1 MKING
6 KTALVLGASK
16 GVGKAISLALAK
28 AGATVIATYFGS
40 VSESAKLQKKLTEL
54 GADNLVIQVDLRD
67 PDEAKNL
74 LQQVKDK
81 YGALHILINNIERG
95 GMPVVHG
102 SYDLEVNK
110 GQWDLEMET
119 TLKAKWLVAHH
130 ALPLIKKSGD
140 GIIIN
145 LSSIAGLVGRSGP
158 AGLVFNDGYAAAN
171 RAVSSFTE
179 TWARQGAP
187 EVRVNE
193 LMLGFFETR
202 HAQRTRG
209 WKLLQEEE
217 KEAVVNHI
225 LLKRTGCLDDIIKA
239 VLYLV
244 SDATYMTG
252 AVIRLD
258 GGYVLGGEDVPPM
271 PEGVIDRE
279 EN

>member
-1 MKING
+1 MEMKG

-40 VSESAKLQKKLTEL
+40 FDESTMLQKELAHL
-54 GADNLVIQVDLRD
+54 GADHLVIQVDLRD
-67 PDEAKNL
+67 LNEVKSL
-74 LQQVKDK
+74 LQQVQDK

-102 SYDLEVNK
+102 SYDLEANK
-110 GQWDLEMET
+110 EQWDLEMET
-119 TLKAKWLVAHH
+119 TLKAKWQVAHH

-202 HAQRTRG
+202 HAEGTRG
-209 WKLLQEEE
+209 WKLLQKEE

-239 VLYLV
+239 VLYLI

-258 GGYVLGGEDVPPM
+258 GGYILGGEDIHPM
-271 PEGVIDRE
+271 PDGVIE
-279 EN
+279 

>member
-1 MKING
+1 MEING

-40 VSESAKLQKKLTEL
+40 FDESTMLQKELAHL
-54 GADNLVIQVDLRD
+54 GADHLVIQVDLRD
-67 PDEAKNL
+67 LNEVKNL
-74 LQQVKDK
+74 LQQVQDK

-102 SYDLEVNK
+102 SYDLEANK
-110 GQWDLEMET
+110 EQWDLEMET
-119 TLKAKWLVAHH
+119 TLKAKWQVAHH

-202 HAQRTRG
+202 HAEGTRG
-209 WKLLQEEE
+209 WELLQEEE

-239 VLYLV
+239 VLYLI

-258 GGYVLGGEDVPPM
+258 GGYILGGEDIPPM
-271 PEGVIDRE
+271 PDGVIE
-279 EN
+279 

>member
-1 MKING
+1 MEING

-40 VSESAKLQKKLTEL
+40 VDESTMLQKEL
-54 GADNLVIQVDLRD
+54 ANQGADHLITQVDLRD
-67 PDEAKNL
+67 PNEVNSL
-74 LQQVKDK
+74 LQQVQDK

-102 SYDLEVNK
+102 SYNLEVNK

-202 HAQRTRG
+202 HAEGTRG

-239 VLYLV
+239 VLYLI

-258 GGYVLGGEDVPPM
+258 GGYILGGEDIPPM
-271 PEGVIDRE
+271 PDGVIE
-279 EN
+279 

>member
-1 MKING
+1 MEMNG

-40 VSESAKLQKKLTEL
+40 FDESKMLQKELAHL
-54 GADNLVIQVDLRD
+54 GADHLVIQVDLRD
-67 PDEAKNL
+67 PNEVKSL
-74 LQQVKDK
+74 LQQVQDK

-102 SYDLEVNK
+102 SYGLEVNK

-119 TLKAKWLVAHH
+119 TLKAKWQVAHH

-202 HAQRTRG
+202 HTEGTRG

-239 VLYLV
+239 VLYLI

-258 GGYVLGGEDVPPM
+258 GGYILGGEDIPPM
-271 PEGVIDRE
+271 PDGVIQS
-279 EN
+279 

>member
-1 MKING
+1 MEING

-40 VSESAKLQKKLTEL
+40 FDESTMLQKELAHL
-54 GADNLVIQVDLRD
+54 GADHLVIQVDLRD
-67 PDEAKNL
+67 LNEVKSL
-74 LQQVKDK
+74 LQQVQDK

-102 SYDLEVNK
+102 SYDLEANK
-110 GQWDLEMET
+110 EQWDLEMET
-119 TLKAKWLVAHH
+119 TLKAKWQVAHH

-202 HAQRTRG
+202 HAEGTRG
-209 WKLLQEEE
+209 WKLLQKEE

-239 VLYLV
+239 VLYLI

-258 GGYVLGGEDVPPM
+258 GGYILGGEDIHPM
-271 PEGVIDRE
+271 PDGVIE
-279 EN
+279 